1 MIMKSIKDLKRVTKI
16 GAPVKRTVA
25 WGVVADDDNI
35 DFLREQTGNSEI
47 VLGELVDLEG
57 QVFIKK
63 LSFNDTSETSKA
75 IEWDID
81 YDNIENS
88 KVKAVDHR
96 QLQAAQLLGSICE
109 DLDGKLF
116 FSSVDDVLCSDP
128 NFINALYAVSSEV
141 NNFSGKS
148 RTKSS
153 QKMNSGASSLS
164 MESVETPLEKP
175 SET

>member
-1 MIMKSIKDLKRVTKI
+1 MKSIKDLKRVTKV
-16 GAPVKRTVA
+16 GTPVECIVKWTVT
-25 WGVVADDDNI
+25 VDDENI
-35 DFLREQTGNSEI
+35 DFLREQPGNNEI
-47 VLGELVDLEG
+47 GLGETVELEG

-63 LSFNDTSETSKA
+63 LSFNDTSETAKA
-75 IEWDID
+75 IKWNID
-81 YDNIENS
+81 YENIENS
-88 KVKAVDHR
+88 TVKSVDHLR
-96 QLQAAQLLGSICE
+96 LQAAQLLGTVCE
-109 DLDGKLF
+109 DLDGNLF
-116 FSSVDDVLCSDP
+116 FDSVDEVLCSDP

-153 QKMNSGASSLS
+153 QKMNSGASLSL